1 LVVSHWSLAF
11 SGQSLVSGTCSDADR
26 ATLCSS
32 ITSFDNIREYSLNGE
47 RSHVTVNSY
56 KDLRVWKQSI
66 DLALEIYHQT
76 QGFPKH
82 ELYGLTSQLRRAAVS
97 VPSNIAEGKGRSSDK
112 ELILF
117 LHHSRGS
124 LLELETQL
132 FIARELAYIEASQAK
147 QLFDQVE
154 NLAKALNAL
163 INSLKK
169 PMAA

>member
-1 LVVSHWSLAF
+1 MA
-11 SGQSLVSGTCSDADR
+11 
-26 ATLCSS
+26 
-32 ITSFDNIREYSLNGE
+32 
-47 RSHVTVNSY
+47 NSY
-56 KDLRVWKQSI
+56 KDLRIWKQSV
-66 DLALEIYHQT
+66 DLALEIYRQT
-76 QGFPKH
+76 QNFPKN

-132 FIARELAYIEASQAK
+132 FIARKLGYIEEPEAK
-147 QLFDQVE
+147 HLLDQVE

-163 INSLKK
+163 INALRK
-169 PMAA
+169 PIAA

>member
-1 LVVSHWSLAF
+1 MA
-11 SGQSLVSGTCSDADR
+11 
-26 ATLCSS
+26 
-32 ITSFDNIREYSLNGE
+32 
-47 RSHVTVNSY
+47 NSY
-56 KDLRVWKQSI
+56 KDLRVWKQSV
-66 DLALEIYHQT
+66 DLALEIYRYT
-76 QGFPKH
+76 QNFPKH

-124 LLELETQL
+124 LLELETQIFL
-132 FIARELAYIEASQAK
+132 ARELAYIEEPQAK
-147 QLFDQVE
+147 RLLSQIE

-169 PMAA
+169 SIVA